1 MDEPRYAIYF
11 VPPAES
17 DIYRFGAGFLGY
29 DCYAG
34 NDLGCPADTGLA
46 PSAWAE
52 LTREPRKYG
61 FHATLKAPFHLLPPS
76 GETDLT
82 TELRRFAAIPRTLPA
97 IEPTIQPLARFIAI
111 VAQEPSVALDRL
123 AADCVMAFD
132 RFRRP
137 LAADERHRRLGG
149 SLSGRQVE
157 NLDRWGY
164 PYVFD
169 DFRFH
174 MTLTGPLDAA
184 HREPILAALKARF
197 AKINGDRL
205 LPITQLVLL
214 RQETSSTPF
223 RALDRIELTAR
234 CADR

>member
-1 MDEPRYAIYF
+1 
-11 VPPAES
+11 
-17 DIYRFGAGFLGY
+17 
-29 DCYAG
+29 
-34 NDLGCPADTGLA
+34 
-46 PSAWAE
+46 
-52 LTREPRKYG
+52 
-61 FHATLKAPFHLLPPS
+61 
-76 GETDLT
+76 
-82 TELRRFAAIPRTLPA
+82 
-97 IEPTIQPLARFIAI
+97 
-111 VAQEPSVALDRL
+111 
-123 AADCVMAFD
+123 MAFD

-137 LAADERHRRLGG
+137 LTADERHRRLGG